1 MALYNGTI
9 KAKYTLICAHQSKT
23 TTTTTK
29 TPTTTTTT
37 TTTFTTTT
45 IHHVEAEVLPN
56 VATQIDD
63 LISERI
69 VYNSLVVHRNGRAD
83 TYSIH

>member
-9 KAKYTLICAHQSKT
+9 KAKYTLICAHQSN
-23 TTTTTK
+23 
-29 TPTTTTTT
+29 TTTTTT
-37 TTTFTTTT
+37 TATTTITTTITTTT

-69 VYNSLVVHRNGRAD
+69 VYNRLVVHRNGRAE